1 MFCELQQS
9 LVVAA
14 QRALGEVVRA
24 VGLNQLAVS
33 RVVVGER
40 QRRQGL
46 PEAFGQSQVLRRVVL
61 ELGQLH
67 RVLQHDISVCLPAK
81 DTTKPVT
88 Q

>member
-1 MFCELQQS
+1 MLGELQQS

-14 QRALGEVVRA
+14 QQALGQVVSA

-40 QRRQGL
+40 QRRQSL
-46 PEAFGQSQVLRRVVL
+46 PEAFAQSQVLRRVVL

-67 RVLQHDISVCLPAK
+67 RVLQHDVSVCLQAE
-81 DTTKPVT
+81 DTTDP
-88 Q
+88 